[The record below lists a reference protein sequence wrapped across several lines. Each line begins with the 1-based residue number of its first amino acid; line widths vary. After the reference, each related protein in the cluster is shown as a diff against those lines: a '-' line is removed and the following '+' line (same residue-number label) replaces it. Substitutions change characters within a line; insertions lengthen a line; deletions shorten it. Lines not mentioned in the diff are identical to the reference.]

1 MEHPVLL
8 TWQSFKHH
16 IYPQLHG
23 NNILNVAAKSGQN
36 QTNELTFRDIS
47 ASIKS
52 FSFSLCV
59 VKSFLVIIRDY

>member
-8 TWQSFKHH
+8 TWQSFKHN

-52 FSFSLCV
+52 FSLCV
-59 VKSFLVIIRDY
+59 VKSFFSDY